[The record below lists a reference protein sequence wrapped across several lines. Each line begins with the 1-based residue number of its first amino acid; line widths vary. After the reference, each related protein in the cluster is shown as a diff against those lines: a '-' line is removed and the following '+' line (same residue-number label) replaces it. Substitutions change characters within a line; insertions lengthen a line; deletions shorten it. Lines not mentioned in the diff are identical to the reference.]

1 MRSVVRRCA
10 VLARRGF
17 STRKESDTF
26 GELDVPSA
34 ALYGAQTAR
43 SLINFPIGGPAARM
57 PIPVIRAF
65 GVLKK
70 CAAQYNADAGKLD
83 ASVAGAICQAA
94 DEVIAGTLDEHFPL
108 VVFQTGSGTQTN
120 MNVNE
125 VISNRAIQLLGGVV
139 GSKDPVH
146 PNDHVIQKPSLSQ
159 RRSRQHTKQEA
170 PAHSMPLRFNPVT

>member
-70 CAAQYNADAGKLD
+70 YLTAKGGLQRIMSYK
-83 ASVAGAICQAA
+83 S
-94 DEVIAGTLDEHFPL
+94 
-108 VVFQTGSGTQTN
+108 TQ
-120 MNVNE
+120 
-125 VISNRAIQLLGGVV
+125 
-139 GSKDPVH
+139 
-146 PNDHVIQKPSLSQ
+146 
-159 RRSRQHTKQEA
+159 
-170 PAHSMPLRFNPVT
+170 

>member
-83 ASVAGAICQAA
+83 ANVAGAALVQRPAA
-94 DEVIAGTLDEHFPL
+94 ARSTGPRLARAGYPR
-108 VVFQTGSGTQTN
+108 V
-120 MNVNE
+120 
-125 VISNRAIQLLGGVV
+125 LLF
-139 GSKDPVH
+139 S
-146 PNDHVIQKPSLSQ
+146 S
-159 RRSRQHTKQEA
+159 
-170 PAHSMPLRFNPVT
+170 